1 LKRRGLIFEDSLP
14 NNNNNNNNNIN
25 NNNINNNNNNNNNNN
40 KNNINK
46 MSSDMILV
54 PDPNIEN
61 YFELSAFF

>member
-14 NNNNNNNNNIN
+14 NNNNNNNNIN
-25 NNNINNNNNNNNNNN
+25 NNNINNN
-40 KNNINK
+40 NK

-61 YFELSAFF
+61 YFELSAYF